1 MEGHISK
8 MGKNILIG
16 ITVFLGIICFA
27 CIDETIA
34 PEEEPIVVDDKV
46 QLELFTR
53 IDPYK
58 IPESRSSANED
69 GVDMTP
75 WVLVFKGNDM
85 KFMEAAQALE
95 ISSTNKRYVI
105 LTKQDEACK
114 LLILA
119 NPQARF
125 YMNATQS
132 YTFSSGTFATALLN
146 MSLDAASQALCTEPL
161 SNPQTSIPFANLQLL
176 PMSHVI
182 DLPGGI
188 NKDTKIGSDAQQLE
202 MLRVVAR
209 VEVIDQETDFDFKG
223 ITMVAN
229 AAKQGLLYKQNG
241 NAIAPASNRVEYRY
255 DNSYSDDIAKAVV
268 NGTEQATTTNPV
280 YLYEASTAYDMYIIV
295 RGIYDGKEYF
305 YKLAFIDED
314 ENPLNIERNHR
325 YIFTITK
332 VKGPGYSTVGDAKVS
347 LASNTQVDYTITV
360 RDEASYEIISNN
372 DYYMGVSNSHYI
384 VYTDDADLTR
394 EYHAFTLATDCIR
407 PFPDKRTITASTGL
421 KLSSPAAG
429 TSVALPIVT
438 NTSPLKTEVK
448 IQLAA
453 GFSTGTVQLEL
464 GNLEKTVSVERR
476 ARLGN
481 IQQILSFPEFYCLSA
496 YVEEDDAKTWL
507 KLVPNSEVPRE
518 VTDQIIVEDGIIKIR
533 VERNNSG
540 YRFGTI
546 YLTTIK
552 DPGLPTSQIIRIKI
566 YIKQREVINV

>member
-1 MEGHISK
+1 MEGHFSK

-27 CIDETIA
+27 CIDETVA
-34 PEEEPIVVDDKV
+34 PEKEPIVVDDKV

-85 KFMEAAQALE
+85 KFVEAAQALT
-95 ISSTNKRYVI
+95 INSTNKRYVI
-105 LTKQDEACK
+105 LTKQAEACK

-119 NPQARF
+119 NPQTRF

-132 YTFSSGTFATALLN
+132 YTFSSGTFATALQN
-146 MSLDAASQALCTEPL
+146 MSLDAACQALCTEPL

-176 PMSHVI
+176 PMSHVV

-188 NKDTKIGSDAQQLE
+188 NKNTKIGSDAQQLE

-209 VEVIDQETDFDFKG
+209 VEVIDQETGFDFKG

-229 AAKQGLLYKQNG
+229 AAKQGLLHKQNG
-241 NAIAPASNRVEYRY
+241 NAITPASNRVEYRY
-255 DNSYSDDIAKAVV
+255 NNSYSDDIAKAVV
-268 NGTEQATTTNPV
+268 NGTEQTTTENPV
-280 YLYEASTAYDMYIIV
+280 YLYEASTTYDMYIII

-305 YKLAFIDED
+305 YKLAFIG
-314 ENPLNIERNHR
+314 ENENHLDIERNHR

-347 LASNTQVDYTITV
+347 LPSNTQVDYTITV

-384 VYTDDADLTR
+384 VYADAGTTK
-394 EYHAFTLATDCIR
+394 EFHAFTLATDCIR

-421 KLSSPAAG
+421 QISSPAAG

-448 IQLAA
+448 IQLGA
-453 GFSTGTVQLEL
+453 GFSAGTVQLEL

-476 ARLGN
+476 DRISRLEN
-481 IQQILSFPEFYCLSA
+481 TLTFPEFYCLSA

-507 KLVPNSEVPRE
+507 KLMSSSGMRD
-518 VTDQIIVEDGIIKIR
+518 VTDEIIVEDGVINIR
-533 VERNNSG
+533 VERNGSG
-540 YRFGTI
+540 QRYGTV

-552 DPGLPTSQIIRIKI
+552 DPGSPTSQIIRIKI
-566 YIKQREVINV
+566 YITQREVINV